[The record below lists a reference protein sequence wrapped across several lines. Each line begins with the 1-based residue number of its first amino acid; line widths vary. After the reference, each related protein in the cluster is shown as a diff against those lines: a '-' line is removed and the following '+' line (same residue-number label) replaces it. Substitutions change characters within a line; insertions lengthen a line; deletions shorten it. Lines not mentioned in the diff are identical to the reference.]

1 MQKLRLKDGMKP
13 GLNKTSE
20 VYNQKKTGDEKVA
33 DQFRK
38 TQSRGKLIKGSLF
51 NNRPAGMYKQQI

>member
-1 MQKLRLKDGMKP
+1 MREEMQKLRLKDGMKP

-33 DQFRK
+33 D
-38 TQSRGKLIKGSLF
+38 
-51 NNRPAGMYKQQI
+51 